1 MLVYYYD
8 EETKGFLCSEEA
20 HLDPLETKLKGE
32 DVYLLPANATF
43 KKPIEEKE
51 GFKRLFDGERWLLE
65 EIEVEEQPEPTEDE
79 LLKQKVSDLKFKLFE
94 TDYVVIKIAEGEAT
108 AEEYSEI
115 LAQRKAWR
123 AEINQLE
130 ALGA

>member
-1 MLVYYYD
+1 MELGTIFSVNDY
-8 EETKGFLCSEEA
+8 EKGYEF
-20 HLDPLETKLKGE
+20 
-32 DVYLLPANATF
+32 ANSNGYTI
-43 KKPIEEKE
+43 KEVSSKQENVEKE
-51 GFKRLFDGERWLLE
+51 VEFVDDKGNLSTRFESQVETVRYFQIV
-65 EIEVEEQPEPTEDE
+65 EIPVYTPTEEE
-79 LLKQKVSDLKFKLFE
+79 LAHQRISELKDKLAS
-94 TDYVVIKIAEGEAT
+94 TDYVAIKIAEGEAT

>member
-1 MLVYYYD
+1 MNLGTIFSINEYSQGY
-8 EETKGFLCSEEA
+8 EF
-20 HLDPLETKLKGE
+20 
-32 DVYLLPANATF
+32 ANSNGYTI
-43 KKPIEEKE
+43 KEVESRQEWQEKE
-51 GFKRLFDGERWLLE
+51 IEIINDEG
-65 EIEVEEQPEPTEDE
+65 EIEIKKEKELVKVRYFQIVEIPTPTEKE
-79 LLKQKVSDLKFKLFE
+79 LAHQRISELKAKLAS

>member
-1 MLVYYYD
+1 MELGSVFSEKDY
-8 EETKGFLCSEEA
+8 EKGFEF
-20 HLDPLETKLKGE
+20 
-32 DVYLLPANATF
+32 ANSNGYTI
-43 KKPIEEKE
+43 KEVNSKQENVEKE
-51 GFKRLFDGERWLLE
+51 IEYVDEKGNLSIKYEMVVETVRYFQIV
-65 EIEVEEQPEPTEDE
+65 EIPQPTEE
-79 LLKQKVSDLKFKLFE
+79 EFAQQKIADLKSKLAS

-130 ALGA
+130 ALGV